1 LVIVQHAIRA
11 NMKRFFRKVH
21 SEERGITA
29 IETAIIT
36 IAFVV
41 VASVFAYSVLS
52 AGMFST
58 QSSQEA
64 IYSALEDAMSTL
76 TIKGNVVAKSSNG
89 SNITSLLI
97 TLAPALSG
105 EAIDLTPP
113 NDVDRDGVADSG
125 SPNVTVISFHN
136 ERRRTEDL
144 AWSRVGLGN
153 SDNDT
158 ILESG
163 EKHEITIDMTGVGE
177 AITTTEEFTIEI
189 KPPNG
194 SAIKINRVTPA
205 SLDKVMILY

>member
-1 LVIVQHAIRA
+1 
-11 NMKRFFRKVH
+11 MKKFIKKVH

-64 IYSALEDAMSTL
+64 IYSALEEAMSTL
-76 TIKGNVVAKSSNG
+76 TIKGNIVAKSSNG
-89 SNITSLLI
+89 LNITSLVI
-97 TLAPALSG
+97 TVTPALSG
-105 EAIDLTPP
+105 ESIDLTPP
-113 NDVDRDGVADSG
+113 SDVDSNGIADNG
-125 SPNVTVISFHN
+125 SQNVTVISFYN

-144 AWSRVGLGN
+144 AWSRAGLGN
-153 SDNDT
+153 SDNDA

-194 SAIKINRVTPA
+194 SAIKINRTTP
-205 SLDKVMILY
+205 SSIDKVMILY